1 MWVIETANFKY
12 PLLMLKAST
21 VLCRDLD
28 FSGAQTKNQ
37 RFFAIFLITFV
48 MSIADVTADGL
59 RGKWESGY
67 RSTCYISETLRQLS
81 PFAVAELEVLRR
93 RNRDHPNAF

>member
-12 PLLMLKAST
+12 PLPMLIAST

-48 MSIADVTADGL
+48 MLIVGFTADGL
-59 RGKWESGY
+59 QKYVEKLMKIGVLF
-67 RSTCYISETLRQLS
+67 TL
-81 PFAVAELEVLRR
+81 
-93 RNRDHPNAF
+93 